1 MKAAALRQLEY
12 ERREDR
18 KVQREREEEGDIFND
33 KESFVTEAYRK
44 RMEEKQ
50 RLDEEERKQDQIEGK
65 IIIGYF
71 NSSYKLIYLT
81 KALLDVRKAKNLSG
95 FYDNM
100 LKLRTGELKIEEESE
115 KLERERRERSIFLI

>member
-65 IIIGYF
+65 IIIECF

-115 KLERERRERSIFLI
+115 KLERERRERSIF